1 MKRKQIRSRE
11 TNNRLFDAVYED
23 GDKVSIEV
31 KLGRNKP
38 AEKIDLADVLNQI
51 EEGKFEAETIV
62 YK

>member
-38 AEKIDLADVLNQI
+38 TEKIDLAEVLKQI
-51 EEGKFEAETIV
+51 EEGKLEPETII
-62 YK
+62 YE

>member
-11 TNNRLFDAVYED
+11 TNTRLFDAVYED

-38 AEKIDLADVLNQI
+38 TEKIDLADVLKQI
-51 EEGKFEAETIV
+51 EEGKLEPETII

>member
-1 MKRKQIRSRE
+1 MRRKQIRNKE

-38 AEKIDLADVLNQI
+38 TERIDLAEVLKQI
-51 EEGKFEAETIV
+51 EEGKLEPETII
-62 YK
+62 

>member
-31 KLGRNKP
+31 KL
-38 AEKIDLADVLNQI
+38 
-51 EEGKFEAETIV
+51 EETSQPRKSILPTC
-62 YK
+62 

>member
-1 MKRKQIRSRE
+1 MRRKQIRSKE

-38 AEKIDLADVLNQI
+38 TEKIDLAEVLKQI
-51 EEGKFEAETIV
+51 EEGKLEPETII
-62 YK
+62 

>member
-1 MKRKQIRSRE
+1 MKRKQIRSKE

-38 AEKIDLADVLNQI
+38 TEKIDLADVLKQI
-51 EEGKFEAETIV
+51 EEGKREPETKLYI
-62 YK
+62 